1 MKRPKFT
8 IGQAVVALKSEWLDA
23 DEIIQMAYPVMPS
36 KGRVYHVLS
45 MAQIEGEWYLTLV
58 ECSAMLGFEEKHF
71 APFQMLSQQAIDEV
85 LAAALVP
92 LAA

>member
-1 MKRPKFT
+1 MKSPKFT

-23 DEIIQMAYPVMPS
+23 EEVIQMAHPVLPS

-45 MAQIEGEWYLTLV
+45 MALIEGEWYLTLV

-71 APFQMLSQQAIDEV
+71 GPFQLLSQQAVDEMLAVV
-85 LAAALVP
+85 LIP